1 MLLPLC
7 STRERVSR
15 SLDSRLPDIR
25 QFHHTSCTKLSAGL
39 TTSSPSFVDRC
50 MRSILTR
57 MAWFWRR
64 SAGMYARTAH
74 HSLPTTPPCQMYS
87 APAAYL
93 PLWEPCCEL
102 LPITSGCYR
111 HRAAWLTSNVAIG
124 RPLQGSCGR
133 FALNTLAHPR
143 DPRFTTVT
151 ADRQGMTRS

>member
-1 MLLPLC
+1 MLLPLW
-7 STRERVSR
+7 STRESVSR
-15 SLDSRLPDIR
+15 SLDSRLPGIK
-25 QFHHTSCTKLSAGL
+25 QFHCTGSTELPAGL
-39 TTSSPSFVDRC
+39 TTSSLSSIDRC
-50 MRSILTR
+50 MWSILTR

-64 SAGMYARTAH
+64 SAGIYARTAY

-93 PLWEPCCEL
+93 PLWDLCREL

-124 RPLQGSCGR
+124 RPLQGSCRR
-133 FALNTLAHPR
+133 FAGNTLAYPH